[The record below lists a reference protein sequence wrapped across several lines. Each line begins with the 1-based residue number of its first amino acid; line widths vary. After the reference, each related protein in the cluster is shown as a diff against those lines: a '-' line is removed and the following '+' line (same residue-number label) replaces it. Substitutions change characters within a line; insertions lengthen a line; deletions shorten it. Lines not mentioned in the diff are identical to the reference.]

1 MKETYDVKGMT
12 CASCVSHVEKAAKS
26 VPGVTGASANLLT
39 NQVTV
44 EGTFDEG
51 AVRGAVKKAGYLIAE
66 NAPAEETDAKRAAP
80 PDETAPMKKRLII
93 SFVFLALLMY
103 LSMGHMLGLPLPAF
117 FHGAANAAVYILTQA
132 LLTLPILYVNRSY
145 YERGYSALF
154 HRAPNMDSLIAIGSS
169 AAVIYGFFALYAVC
183 YGLGHGDAALVE
195 QYRMDL
201 YFESAGMIVT
211 LITLGKYFETRSRK
225 KTGAAIEKLVRLA
238 PDTADVIRDGAEVS
252 VPLNQVRVGD
262 RVVVRPGQRVPV
274 DGVIESGESAF
285 DESAL
290 TGESVPTDKAAGARV
305 MAASVCQTGSV
316 VFIADKVGKDTTL
329 SQIIRLV
336 EEAAATKAP
345 IARLADKIS
354 GVFVPVVILIA
365 LVTGGIWLLAG
376 STFAF
381 ALTRLI
387 AVLVISCP
395 CALGLATPV
404 AIMVG
409 TGKGAQMGVLL
420 KSGEAIEA
428 LSGVT
433 TVVLDKTGTLTTGA
447 PVVTDVIS
455 FSGRLLPVARALE
468 TGSEH
473 PFAKAIMEGT
483 KDIVPE
489 RIDAFRAV
497 PGRGVEGITADKKRV
512 LGGNLQFMRENGVD
526 TQAFERENGPLADSG
541 KTPLY
546 FALDGM
552 PLGMIAC
559 ADVLK
564 EDSAAA
570 VQAFHALRRR
580 VVMLTGDN
588 ERTAR
593 AIAKT
598 AGIDDVRADVLPA
611 DKELVVRR
619 LQENG
624 ERVAM
629 IGDGIND
636 APALMRADVGLAIGA
651 GQDVAI
657 DAADVVLMRGSLND
671 AVTALRLSRAT
682 LRTIKAGLFWAFFYN
697 VIGIPVAAGA
707 LYPAFGISLSP
718 MLAAAAM
725 SLSSVCVVLN
735 ALSLNRFKAIDEP
748 VKKQEPQKKK
758 DAQTTVTL
766 VMPVGGMSCEHCK
779 AAVENALK
787 SVPGVLDAQVSLE
800 QKRAVITAT
809 AEADREA
816 MLSAVRKEDYEPG
829 EIKPL

>member
-671 AVTALRLSRAT
+671 AVTAFRLSRAT

-758 DAQTTVTL
+758 EAQTTVTL

>member
-51 AVRGAVKKAGYLIAE
+51 AVRGAVKKAGYMIAE
-66 NAPAEETDAKRAAP
+66 NTPDEDSDAKRAAP
-80 PDETAPMKKRLII
+80 SDETAPMKRRLII

-145 YERGYSALF
+145 FERGYSALF

-169 AAVIYGFFALYAVC
+169 AAVVYGFFALYAVC
-183 YGLGHGDAALVE
+183 YGLGHGDGALVE

-238 PDTADVIRDGAEVS
+238 PDTAEVIRDGAEVS

-290 TGESVPTDKAAGARV
+290 TGESVPVDKGAGARV

-428 LSGVT
+428 LSGIT

-447 PVVTDVIS
+447 PVVTDVIP

-483 KDIVPE
+483 KNITPE
-489 RIDAFRAV
+489 KIEAFRAV
-497 PGRGVEGITADKKRV
+497 PGRGVEGVTADQKRA
-512 LGGNLQFMRENGVD
+512 LGGNLQFMRENDVD
-526 TQAFERENGPLADSG
+526 TQAFERENGALADSG

-546 FALDGM
+546 FALDGA

-570 VQAFHALRRR
+570 VQAFHALHRR

-611 DKELVVRR
+611 DKELVVRQ
-619 LQENG
+619 LQEKG

-748 VKKQEPQKKK
+748 VKKQEAQKKK
-758 DAQTTVTL
+758 DPQTTVTL

-800 QKRAVITAT
+800 QRKAVITA
-809 AEADREA
+809 APEANREA
-816 MLSAVRKEDYEPG
+816 MLSAVREEDYEPG

>member
-455 FSGRLLPVARALE
+455 FSGRLLPVSRALE

-671 AVTALRLSRAT
+671 AVTAFRLSRAT

-758 DAQTTVTL
+758 EAQTTVTL